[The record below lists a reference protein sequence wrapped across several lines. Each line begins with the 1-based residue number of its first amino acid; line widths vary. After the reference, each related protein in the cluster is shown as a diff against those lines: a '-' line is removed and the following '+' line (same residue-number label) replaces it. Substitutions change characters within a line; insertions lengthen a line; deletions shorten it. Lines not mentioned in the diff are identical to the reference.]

1 MDRSQTTLF
10 SPTLD
15 AMMAPDHPV
24 RLFEEILAGCDWTA
38 WEAHYDQQVGQP
50 PIHPRI
56 LAGAILY
63 GLSHGIRS
71 SRRLEWACRHALDF
85 LWLVE
90 GRPIDH
96 ATFCGF
102 RTRFEK
108 ELKDLFRQIGR
119 LALAMGL
126 VRLNQVAL
134 DGTRVRANSSRHAT
148 ASAKTLEE
156 RLQALDAQI
165 QEMFA
170 ASEQVDRREEDLFGQ
185 QVSGS
190 VLPAE
195 LADLKKRQAA
205 LQKALAN
212 AQKIDA
218 KRQQRKDAP
227 QEPAKVPVV
236 DTDAA
241 VLPNKEGGYAP
252 NYTPLAAVDGQA
264 GLIVDCE
271 VLAGGTIE
279 PEAVGPTLERIE
291 ENFQALPKQ
300 LLADAAY
307 PTGANLTDLQQRA
320 VEPIMPVEAARRDE
334 QNPAKRAD
342 LSQAVAE
349 ADWPQLPR
357 NALTKKLDKAA
368 FVHDAGQNC
377 YYCPMGRRLE
387 FAKTRTEPRQGEDA
401 VYHIYVCSDCSDCGL
416 REQCLSK
423 KARGRSVSRD
433 QHEAAREALAE
444 RMQTPPAQETY
455 KRRAWIA
462 ETPNALLK
470 AWMGLRQFLLRGLEK
485 VRTEWRWACTAYN
498 LRKLVTIVAALRVR
512 LAVGPG

>member
-1 MDRSQTTLF
+1 MDRDQTVLF

-15 AMMAPDHPV
+15 AMIDADHPV
-24 RLFEEILAGCDWTA
+24 RLFEEILAGRDWSG
-38 WEAHYDQQVGQP
+38 WEARYDQQVGQP
-50 PIHPRI
+50 PIHPRV

-102 RTRFEK
+102 RTRFEE
-108 ELKDLFRQIGR
+108 ELKDLFGQIGR
-119 LALAMGL
+119 LAMAMGL
-126 VRLNQVAL
+126 IRLNQLGL
-134 DGTRVRANSSRHAT
+134 DGTRVRANSSRHGT

-165 QEMFA
+165 QEMFCA
-170 ASEQVDRREEDLFGQ
+170 ARQVDRREEDLFGQ
-185 QVSGS
+185 EVSAS

-227 QEPAKVPVV
+227 QNPAKVPLA

-241 VLPNKEGGYAP
+241 VLPNKEGAYAP

-264 GLIVDCE
+264 GLIADCD
-271 VLAGGTIE
+271 VLAADTIE
-279 PEAVGPTLERIE
+279 PEAVVPTLERIE
-291 ENFQALPKQ
+291 QTFEALPRQ
-300 LLADAAY
+300 LLADGAY
-307 PTGANLTDLQQRA
+307 ATGANLTDLQQRG
-320 VEPIMPVEAARRDE
+320 VEPVMPVEAARRHE
-334 QNPAKRAD
+334 QNPAQRAD
-342 LSQAVAE
+342 PTQPLAE
-349 ADWPQLPR
+349 QDWPKLPR
-357 NALTKKLDKAA
+357 NPQTKKLDKAA
-368 FVHDAGQNC
+368 FVYDGGQDC
-377 YYCPMGRRLE
+377 YYCPLGRRLE
-387 FAKTRTEPRQGEDA
+387 HARVQTEHKAGAEVVHQVYLCPDGEPCA
-401 VYHIYVCSDCSDCGL
+401 LAS
-416 REQCLSK
+416 ECLSQ
-423 KARGRSVSRD
+423 KARRRSVSHD
-433 QHEAAREALAE
+433 QHEPARQALAE
-444 RMQTPPAQETY
+444 RMKTPEAQETY

-462 ETPNALLK
+462 ETPYALLK
-470 AWMGLRQFLLRGLEK
+470 AWMGLRQFLLRGLNK

-498 LRKLVTIVAALRVR
+498 LRKLVTIVTALRAR
-512 LAVGPG
+512 WAVGPG